1 MQTPQKQ
8 PFDDFFR
15 VRTAFLNLRCVSEGP
30 SGGLLCRDCHTKIKM
45 VTATIEIHD
54 LNPDA
59 CEGSGETFEAGI
71 PYCPK
76 CEKRPVALGCV
87 HV

>member
-8 PFDDFFR
+8 PFDEFVR
-15 VRTAFLNLRCVSEGP
+15 ARTAFLNLACVSEGEI
-30 SGGLLCRDCHTKIKM
+30 GELFCRDCHTKIKI
-45 VTATIEIHD
+45 VAAQVEIHD

-59 CEGSGETFEAGI
+59 CEGSGEKFEAAI
-71 PYCPK
+71 PYCPH
-76 CEKRPVALGCV
+76 CEKRPMSLGCV